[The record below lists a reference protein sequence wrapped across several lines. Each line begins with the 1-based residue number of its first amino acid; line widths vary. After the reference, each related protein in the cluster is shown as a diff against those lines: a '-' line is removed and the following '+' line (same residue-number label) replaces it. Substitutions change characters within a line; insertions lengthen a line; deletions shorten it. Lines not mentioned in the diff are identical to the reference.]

1 MFHIGM
7 DPNIFQA
14 GNFILTWHGF
24 FSFVAVVISVILV
37 ARWARSEDIEP
48 DVVYATAIWAIIGGI
63 LGARVIHVIDR
74 WDIYSSNPA
83 EILAIW
89 SGGIALFGAI
99 IGGLLAGVL
108 YAKIQGYPIGKLAD
122 LAAPAILIGQTVG
135 RIGDIINGE
144 HIAKVTNLPWGFVYS
159 HPDSLSYQVHRM
171 LASHPVIVYEMDMEY
186 GGARHSLED
195 ARTHTAGRY
204 ALCHVHWPVL
214 FRAVFHQLSARGQG
228 LVCRPPGGAHHRYRS
243 DSDYVATPNIWGA
256 PGVAGRNGTH
266 INGRQMA
273 TVAMATVALEGRR
286 GSLRRSG

>member
-122 LAAPAILIGQTVG
+122 MAAPAILIGQTVG

-144 HIAKVTNLPWGFVYS
+144 HISKVTDLPWGFVYS

-171 LASHPVIVYEMDMEY
+171 LASHPVIAYEMIWNMVVL
-186 GGARHSLED
+186 GIVWKMR
-195 ARTHTAGRY
+195 GR
-204 ALCHVHWPVL
+204 
-214 FRAVFHQLSARGQG
+214 F
-228 LVCRPPGGAHHRYRS
+228 
-243 DSDYVATPNIWGA
+243 
-256 PGVAGRNGTH
+256 
-266 INGRQMA
+266 
-273 TVAMATVALEGRR
+273 
-286 GSLRRSG
+286 

>member
-99 IGGLLAGVL
+99 IGGLVAGVL

-122 LAAPAILIGQTVG
+122 MAAPAILIGQTVG
-135 RIGDIINGE
+135 QN
-144 HIAKVTNLPWGFVYS
+144 W
-159 HPDSLSYQVHRM
+159 
-171 LASHPVIVYEMDMEY
+171 
-186 GGARHSLED
+186 RH
-195 ARTHTAGRY
+195 
-204 ALCHVHWPVL
+204 
-214 FRAVFHQLSARGQG
+214 HQR
-228 LVCRPPGGAHHRYRS
+228 GAHLKGHG
-243 DSDYVATPNIWGA
+243 P
-256 PGVAGRNGTH
+256 
-266 INGRQMA
+266 
-273 TVAMATVALEGRR
+273 ALGIRVQPP
-286 GSLRRSG
+286 